1 MKFKKPQ
8 NVLLAPLVLNDFLK
22 SFKHSSPKHCN
33 MELMQ
38 ILITG
43 GAGFIGSH
51 LCDALLN
58 EGHQV
63 SILDNMST
71 GSAANI
77 AHIKDRIEIFRGD
90 IRDVALVEKAMA
102 PVDLVLHMA
111 AALGVNTI
119 LESPIESVSINF
131 TGSEVVLNAATK
143 LNKRII
149 IASTSEIYGKNP
161 NQPLTEDSDRVVGA
175 PQKIRWT
182 YSDAKALEEAIA
194 HALFLT
200 KQLKVTTIRL
210 FNTVG
215 PRQTGRYGM
224 VLPRFVQSA
233 LKNEPITIYGDGTQS
248 RVFCHIADAVR
259 AILAIAKTDTTIGDV
274 YNIGGVG
281 ETTIKQL
288 AERIIERTDSES
300 VITYTPY
307 DAAYPV
313 GFEDMQRRVPDISK
327 IRSKVGWSPTKAL
340 DDIIDDVVAEMTK

>member
-1 MKFKKPQ
+1 MRVF
-8 NVLLAPLVLNDFLK
+8 
-22 SFKHSSPKHCN
+22 
-33 MELMQ
+33 
-38 ILITG
+38 ITG

-51 LCDALLN
+51 LSDALLK

-77 AHIKDRIEIFRGD
+77 AHIKDQIEIHQGD
-90 IRDVALVEKAMA
+90 IRDVVLVEKAMA
-102 PVDLVLHMA
+102 PADLVLHMA

-119 LESPIESVSINF
+119 LENPIESVSTNF

-161 NQPLTEDSDRVVGA
+161 KQPLSETDDRVVGA

-200 KQLKVTTIRL
+200 RQLKVTTIRL

-224 VLPRFVQSA
+224 VLPRFVQAA

-248 RVFCHIADAVR
+248 RVFCHVADAVR
-259 AILAIAKTDTTIGDV
+259 AILIIAKTDSTIGEV
-274 YNIGGVG
+274 YNIGGIG

-288 AERIIERTDSES
+288 AEKIIALTKSTS
-300 VITYTPY
+300 TITYTPY
-307 DAAYPV
+307 DQAYTA
-313 GFEDMQRRVPDISK
+313 GYEDMQRRVPDINK
-327 IRSKVGWSPTKAL
+327 IKNAIGWSPENTL
-340 DDIIDDVVAEMTK
+340 DLIIADVAAEMKK

>member
-1 MKFKKPQ
+1 MSTDPVRLTSMRVF
-8 NVLLAPLVLNDFLK
+8 
-22 SFKHSSPKHCN
+22 
-33 MELMQ
+33 
-38 ILITG
+38 ITG

-51 LCDALLN
+51 LCDALLAQ
-58 EGHQV
+58 GHQV

-77 AHIKDRIEIFRGD
+77 AHIKDQIEIHQGD
-90 IRDVALVEKAMA
+90 IRDAVLVEKLMA
-102 PVDLVLHMA
+102 PADLVLHMA

-119 LESPIESVSINF
+119 LENPIESVSTNF
-131 TGSEVVLNAATK
+131 TGSEVVLTAATK

-161 NQPLTEDSDRVVGA
+161 KQPLSETDDRVVGA

-200 KQLKVTTIRL
+200 KQLKVTTVRL

-224 VLPRFVQSA
+224 VLPRFIQSA
-233 LKNEPITIYGDGTQS
+233 IKNEPITIYGDGTQS
-248 RVFCHIADAVR
+248 RVFCHVQDAVK
-259 AILAIAKTDTTIGDV
+259 AILALAETDSAIGEV
-274 YNIGGVG
+274 YNVGGVG

-288 AERIIERTDSES
+288 AVKIIERTKSS
-300 VITYTPY
+300 SAITFTAY
-307 DAAYPV
+307 DDAYSA
-313 GFEDMQRRVPDISK
+313 GYEDMQRRVPDTTK
-327 IRSKVGWSPTKAL
+327 IKTSIGWSPANTL
-340 DDIIDDVVAEMTK
+340 DNIIDDVAAEMNK

>member
-1 MKFKKPQ
+1 MRVF
-8 NVLLAPLVLNDFLK
+8 
-22 SFKHSSPKHCN
+22 
-33 MELMQ
+33 
-38 ILITG
+38 ITG

-51 LCDALLN
+51 LCDALLK

-77 AHIKDRIEIFRGD
+77 SHIKDQIEIHQGD
-90 IRDVALVEKAMA
+90 IRDVALVERAMA
-102 PVDLVLHMA
+102 PADLVLHMA

-119 LESPIESVSINF
+119 LENPIESVSTNF

-161 NQPLTEDSDRVVGA
+161 KQPLSETDDRVVGA

-248 RVFCHIADAVR
+248 RVFCHVADAVR
-259 AILAIAKTDTTIGDV
+259 AILTIAKTDSTIGEV

-288 AERIIERTDSES
+288 ADAIIERTISTS
-300 VITYTPY
+300 TITYTPY
-307 DAAYPV
+307 DQAYTA
-313 GFEDMQRRVPDISK
+313 GYEDMQRRVPDITK
-327 IRSKVGWSPTKAL
+327 INSAIGWSPENTL
-340 DDIIDDVVAEMTK
+340 DSIIVDVAADMKK

>member
-1 MKFKKPQ
+1 M
-8 NVLLAPLVLNDFLK
+8 LVF
-22 SFKHSSPKHCN
+22 
-33 MELMQ
+33 
-38 ILITG
+38 ITG

-51 LCDALLN
+51 LCDALLAQ
-58 EGHQV
+58 GHQIT
-63 SILDNMST
+63 ILDNMST

-77 AHIKDRIEIFRGD
+77 AHIKEKIEIHQGD
-90 IRDVALVEKAMA
+90 IRDAALVEKLMA
-102 PVDLVLHMA
+102 PADLVLHMA

-119 LESPIESVSINF
+119 LENPIESVSTNF
-131 TGSEVVLNAATK
+131 TGSEVVLTAATK

-161 NQPLTEDSDRVVGA
+161 KQPLSETDDRVVGT

-200 KQLKVTTIRL
+200 KQLKVTTVRL

-224 VLPRFVQSA
+224 VVPRFIQSA
-233 LKNEPITIYGDGTQS
+233 IKNEPITIYGDGTQS
-248 RVFCHIADAVR
+248 RVFCHVQDAVK
-259 AILAIAKTDTTIGDV
+259 AILTLAATDSSIGGV

-288 AERIIERTDSES
+288 AEKIIERTKSTS
-300 VITYTPY
+300 AITFTPY
-307 DAAYPV
+307 EDAYPA
-313 GFEDMQRRVPDISK
+313 GYEDMQRRVPDTTK
-327 IRSKVGWSPTKAL
+327 IKTSIGWSPANTL
-340 DDIIDDVVAEMTK
+340 DSIIDDVAAEMKK